1 MATRRPVRSGDRSR
15 TRAARAPRE
24 RSAAGGG
31 AGAGASAGPGSTAG
45 PLAGKRVL
53 FGVSGSIAAYRAGD
67 VVRELGRR
75 GAVVVVVMTA
85 SAKRLVTP
93 ETFRGLTGREVYSE
107 LFPEAPERTLGEP
120 FGPAGQPI
128 HIKLASD
135 ADIVVVAPAT
145 ANILAKMAAGI
156 ADDLLSTLLLVARA
170 PVLVAP
176 AMNPYMLSH
185 PTVRANASAL
195 AARGVR
201 FIDPDVGLLA
211 CGYEGEGK
219 LAPVEAIVAAVEA
232 VAAAMPPGAG
242 TPLGAPGAP
251 RAATASGARAKSAA
265 GAFGASPGS
274 RAASLA
280 GRRVLVT
287 AGRTE
292 EPIDPVRYIS
302 NHSSGRMGFAIA
314 AEARDRGADVEI
326 VAGVTDV
333 PAPLG
338 VRVARA
344 TTAAAMAD
352 ATKRAAASADIVVMC
367 AAVSDWRPAR
377 PSAEK
382 IKKAKSAAAFAMP
395 LERTEDILAS
405 LGREKRKGALLV
417 GFALETSASAVA
429 EGKRKRREKGADLIV
444 VNAAGEA
451 GVGPGAENNRVA
463 LIDSN
468 DRVEKHA
475 ALPKAEVAR
484 VILDKVAELLAGRP
498 R

>member
-1 MATRRPVRSGDRSR
+1 MAKRKPARPTDR
-15 TRAARAPRE
+15 PRE
-24 RSAAGGG
+24 RAPHGVATHDP
-31 AGAGASAGPGSTAG
+31 AL

-75 GAVVVVVMTA
+75 GAVVVVVMTD
-85 SAKRLVTP
+85 SAKRLVTA
-93 ETFRGLTGREVYSE
+93 ETFRALTGREVYSE
-107 LFPEAPERTLGEP
+107 LFPDAPERTLGEP

-145 ANILAKMAAGI
+145 ANLMAKMAAGI

-185 PTVRANASAL
+185 PTVRANAETL
-195 AARGVR
+195 ASRGVR

-219 LAPVEAIVAAVEA
+219 LASVEAIVASVEA
-232 VAAAMPPGAG
+232 VAASMPPGPG
-242 TPLGAPGAP
+242 MPLGAPGASRENAALPARGPFDAP
-251 RAATASGARAKSAA
+251 RLT
-265 GAFGASPGS
+265 S
-274 RAASLA
+274 RANSLA
-280 GRRVLVT
+280 GKRVLVT

-344 TTAAAMAD
+344 TTASAMAG
-352 ATKRAAASADIVVMC
+352 ATKRAAQNADIVVMC
-367 AAVSDWRPAR
+367 AAVSDWRPAK

-382 IKKAKSAAAFAMP
+382 IKKGKSAAVFALS

-405 LGREKRKGALLV
+405 LGHAKRNGTLLV
-417 GFALETSASAVA
+417 GFALETSGAALA
-429 EGKRKRREKGADLIV
+429 EGKRKLREKGADLIV
-444 VNAAGEA
+444 VNGAGES
-451 GVGPGAENNRVA
+451 GTGPGAENNRVA
-463 LIDSN
+463 LVDASG
-468 DRVEKHA
+468 RVEKHA
-475 ALPKAEVAR
+475 SLPKAEVAR
-484 VILDKVAELLAGRP
+484 IILDKIEALLAERSKSGSGTRRGTARERGR
-498 R
+498 

>member
-1 MATRRPVRSGDRSR
+1 
-15 TRAARAPRE
+15 
-24 RSAAGGG
+24 
-31 AGAGASAGPGSTAG
+31 
-45 PLAGKRVL
+45 VL

-75 GAVVVVVMTA
+75 GAVVVVVMTG

-107 LFPEAPERTLGEP
+107 LFPDTPERTLGEP

-145 ANILAKMAAGI
+145 ANLLAKMAAGI

-185 PTVRANASAL
+185 PTVRANAETL
-195 AARGVR
+195 AARGIR
-201 FIDPDVGLLA
+201 FIEPDVGLLA

-219 LAPVEAIVAAVEA
+219 LASVEAIVASVEA
-232 VAAAMPPGAG
+232 VAAAMPPGPGA
-242 TPLGAPGAP
+242 PLGAPGASGAPGAFAAP
-251 RAATASGARAKSAA
+251 RASA
-265 GAFGASPGS
+265 
-274 RAASLA
+274 LA
-280 GRRVLVT
+280 GKRVLVT

-292 EPIDPVRYIS
+292 EPIDPVRFIS

-338 VRVARA
+338 VRVVRAATADAMARA
-344 TTAAAMAD
+344 TKGAAPGAD
-352 ATKRAAASADIVVMC
+352 VVVMC
-367 AAVSDWRPAR
+367 AAVSDWRPAK
-377 PSAEK
+377 PAAEK
-382 IKKAKSAAAFAMP
+382 IKKGKSAGP
-395 LERTEDILAS
+395 LALALEPTEDILAS
-405 LGREKRKGALLV
+405 LGREKRRGALLV
-417 GFALETSASAVA
+417 GFALETTSAALA
-429 EGKRKRREKGADLIV
+429 EGKRKLREKGADLLV
-444 VNAAGEA
+444 VNGAGEA
-451 GVGPGAENNRVA
+451 GAGPGAEHNRVA
-463 LIDSN
+463 LVDAKG
-468 DRVEKHA
+468 RVEKHGL
-475 ALPKAEVAR
+475 LPKAEVAR
-484 VILDKVAELLAGRP
+484 IILDKVEALLAERS